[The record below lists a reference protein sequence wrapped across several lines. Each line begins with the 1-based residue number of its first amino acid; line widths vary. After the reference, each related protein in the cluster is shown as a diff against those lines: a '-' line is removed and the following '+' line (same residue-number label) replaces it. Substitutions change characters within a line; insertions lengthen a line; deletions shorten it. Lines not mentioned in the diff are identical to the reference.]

1 MPETGEPSSPYPA
14 ILLFGPP
21 GSGKGTQGRILASI
35 PGFFHSA
42 TGDIFRS
49 LDLQSEAGR
58 VAWEYTSRG
67 ELVPDEFTIGV
78 WKQYIRG
85 MEMINQFHPEAECL
99 ILDGVPRSANQARLL
114 ESTIDVRR
122 IIHLVADEEKLVE
135 RLKRRALK
143 ENRIDDA
150 NDEVIR
156 HRLHVYERDTKP
168 LLDFYPEAKIFKVDA
183 MMSQV
188 RVLRELLK
196 IISPIKDEL
205 DEASESIQA
214 PHETRGSKDE
224 PAHIAAIVGK

>member
-1 MPETGEPSSPYPA
+1 MSAPAHDRYPA

-85 MEMINQFHPEAECL
+85 MELINQYHPESECL
-99 ILDGVPRSANQARLL
+99 LLDGIPRSANQAKLL
-114 ESTIDVRR
+114 KDTIEVKR

-150 NDEVIR
+150 SDDVIR
-156 HRLHVYERDTKP
+156 NRLQVYERDTKP
-168 LLDFYPEAKIFKVDA
+168 LLDFYPEDKLFKVDA

-188 RVLRELLK
+188 RVLREILK

-205 DEASESIQA
+205 DAAAETY
-214 PHETRGSKDE
+214 ETRGPKDE
-224 PAHIAAIVGK
+224 PGRIAAVAGK

>member
-1 MPETGEPSSPYPA
+1 MPETGEQTSSYPA

-85 MEMINQFHPEAECL
+85 MELINQYHPESECL
-99 ILDGVPRSANQARLL
+99 LLDGIPRSANQAKLL
-114 ESTIDVRR
+114 KGTIEVKR

-150 NDEVIR
+150 SDDVIR
-156 HRLHVYERDTKP
+156 HRLQVYERDTKP
-168 LLDFYPEAKIFKVDA
+168 LLDFYPEDKLFKVDA

-188 RVLRELLK
+188 RVLREILK

-205 DEASESIQA
+205 DAAAETY
-214 PHETRGSKDE
+214 ETRGSKDE
-224 PAHIAAIVGK
+224 PNRIAAVAGK